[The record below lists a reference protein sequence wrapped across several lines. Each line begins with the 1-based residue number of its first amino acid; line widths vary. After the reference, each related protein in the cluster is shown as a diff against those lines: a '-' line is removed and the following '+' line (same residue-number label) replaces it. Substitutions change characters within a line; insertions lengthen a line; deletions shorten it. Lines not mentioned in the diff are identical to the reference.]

1 MTSQTK
7 KFIEL
12 SDILTLQFECKNATC
27 KATLTLSVSQELRKQ
42 TLFACPACKQPWAL
56 VNGGECEST
65 IRDFLSA
72 FGKLQHTL
80 NSKPDSFPAG
90 FLLRL
95 EIREEIKPEQKL
107 S

>member
-42 TLFACPACKQPWAL
+42 TLFAGCTTSKLGLLCFF
-56 VNGGECEST
+56 
-65 IRDFLSA
+65 FLWHVS
-72 FGKLQHTL
+72 
-80 NSKPDSFPAG
+80 
-90 FLLRL
+90 
-95 EIREEIKPEQKL
+95 
-107 S
+107 